1 MNKFLVSIIAAAVP
15 LFASSPATAQAD
27 MVSPYVSCL
36 AQMHP
41 QQTQALL
48 TAATA
53 DAAERNYH
61 ALAGA
66 GERCVTRAAG
76 DQQFVPGQFD
86 IPMDIMRGHL
96 AERALLAD
104 EGRVEGLQPLPLQQ
118 K

>member
-41 QQTQALL
+41 QQAQALL
-48 TAATA
+48 TAASV
-53 DAAERNYH
+53 DAAQRSYQ

-66 GERCVTRAAG
+66 GDRC
-76 DQQFVPGQFD
+76 Q
-86 IPMDIMRGHL
+86 
-96 AERALLAD
+96 
-104 EGRVEGLQPLPLQQ
+104 
-118 K
+118 